1 MTVKNGTSELPKVR
15 SLLPGIIRNT
25 DTKVKGVTFDKPLLS
40 GVFKDQLENK
50 RVTGL
55 VSDVPHA
62 ILCFPSTKPLFPI
75 V

>member
-15 SLLPGIIRNT
+15 SLLTGIIRNT

-55 VSDVPHA
+55 V
-62 ILCFPSTKPLFPI
+62 
-75 V
+75 